1 MATKKTAR
9 PVDTRPPIQT
19 VDQLMKHFGIEDIAV
34 IENTSDN
41 HDKLYVIMTA
51 KSEDGA
57 QMARFW
63 GRWGKALSPKVEHI
77 QGGEFDAILDSKIK
91 EGYEPVENYDR
102 LEGCGYVETI
112 AQTLDENIEIY

>member
-1 MATKKTAR
+1 MHWITPAQTT
-9 PVDTRPPIQT
+9 PPLITGPFLQP
-19 VDQLMKHFGIEDIAV
+19 
-34 IENTSDN
+34 
-41 HDKLYVIMTA
+41 
-51 KSEDGA
+51 
-57 QMARFW
+57 